1 MSTMPRWFWLLP
13 ALAAALWWPLWPYY
27 ASDDFIAVAYAQDL
41 GAVAHDF
48 VGPQYAATDVW
59 SFYRPLITLSFWVD
73 QALGGPWPPAGHV
86 SNALAHAVS
95 ALLVAVIWR
104 RFLPAPQAFGAGA
117 LWAMMPSHVGSI
129 AWVVGRVDSHTT
141 VWCLL
146 AVWLCLRHVE
156 GRAPR
161 WVATAATA
169 GALLSKELA
178 LVLPALCWW
187 LALLRA
193 DGSLRSR
200 VGVAS
205 RATAPAWLL
214 LGGYLVVRLVAL
226 GGFGGYEASAFEP
239 TAAARGV
246 GSILLDL
253 LVPLRWSG
261 TPGGGDGAD
270 ELFFWAALAP
280 VMVAAFA
287 AFAARPKLTAGALA
301 AYALALAPMASFL
314 AACPNPH
321 NLRDQYQPAVFLA
334 GALAAGGRW
343 IAPALA
349 IAWLWPLVAVRADQ
363 VGADRASRS
372 LHAEMLRTAPEAP
385 AGPMFVGGLPHANG
399 SGTAVQLHFGVDRML
414 RPPFHEP
421 GVPLYAWRPLLQR
434 PEAARL
440 DSPTGAPFAL
450 PAGSTWWFPEPYA
463 MVRADAPPP
472 LPDLPMTG
480 DEDGVVDLTTP
491 VLDAMLATFAA
502 GADGPTLKMP
512 GVRAAG
518 FRVTI
523 FTANGYLCCWC
534 PDHAGPG
541 ADGAELSFAK
551 FFGGD
556 AQHPAWK
563 QPAMVTRT
571 LDADI
576 GGALVVPTTI
586 DLEPTFP
593 ALVEAGE
600 FDLERGRFRPT
611 HRAQRLLQL
620 RFDRGYPGWVR
631 RCQGR

>member
-1 MSTMPRWFWLLP
+1 MPRWFWLLP

-59 SFYRPLITLSFWVD
+59 SFYRPLITLSFWID
-73 QALGGPWPPAGHV
+73 QALGGPWPPVGHV
-86 SNALAHAVS
+86 SNALAHAAS

-146 AVWLCLRHVE
+146 SVWLCLRHVE

-161 WVATAATA
+161 WAAAATTA

-178 LVLPALCWW
+178 LILPALCWW

-193 DGSLRSR
+193 TGSLRDR
-200 VGVAS
+200 AKVAS

-214 LGGYLVVRLVAL
+214 LAVYLAVRWAAL
-226 GGFGGYEASAFEP
+226 GGFGGYEASAFDAA
-239 TAAARGV
+239 AAARGL
-246 GSILLDL
+246 GSIVLDL
-253 LVPLRWSG
+253 LVPLRWTGAQAGGSG
-261 TPGGGDGAD
+261 AGA
-270 ELFFWAALAP
+270 LFLWAALAP
-280 VMVAAFA
+280 VMVAVFA
-287 AFAARPKLTAGALA
+287 AFAARPRMTAGALVA
-301 AYALALAPMASFL
+301 WAVALAPMASFL
-314 AACPNPH
+314 AACHNPH
-321 NLRDQYQPAVFLA
+321 NLRYQYLPAVFLV

-343 IAPALA
+343 TAPAIA

-363 VGADRASRS
+363 LGADRASAD
-372 LHAEMLRTAPEAP
+372 LHAELIRTAPAAP
-385 AGPMFVGGLPHANG
+385 AGPMFVGGLPHANA

-414 RPPFHEP
+414 RPPFCEP
-421 GVPLYAWRPLLQR
+421 GVALYAWRPLLQR
-434 PEAARL
+434 PDAAQL
-440 DSPTGAPFAL
+440 NGPNGAPFAL
-450 PAGSTWWFPEPYA
+450 PDGSTWWFPETYA
-463 MVRADAPPP
+463 LVRADAPPTLPP
-472 LPDLPMTG
+472 LSVTG
-480 DEDGVVDLTTP
+480 DRDGVVDLTTP
-491 VLDAMLATFAA
+491 VLDAMLASF
-502 GADGPTLKMP
+502 GQGGEGPALEMP

-534 PDHAGPG
+534 PNHAAPG
-541 ADGAELSFAK
+541 DAGARLDFAK

-556 AQHPAWK
+556 AAHPYWQ
-563 QPAMVTRT
+563 QPAMITT
-571 LDADI
+571 ALDVDV

-586 DLEPTFP
+586 DLEPVFP
-593 ALVEAGE
+593 TLIEAGE
-600 FDLERGRFRPT
+600 FDLEERRFRAT
-611 HRAQRLLQL
+611 HRAQRLLKL
-620 RFDRGYPGWVR
+620 RFDRGYPAWVR
-631 RCQGR
+631 RCKGL